1 MNVEIHD
8 ARFRAIV
15 GDDVTIER
23 LGTGYGFT
31 EGPAW
36 HPYERHL
43 TFSGIPGNQ
52 LWRRSAILAPGRV
65 AQDLRLV

>member
-23 LGTGYGFT
+23 LGTGYQFT

-43 TFSGIPGNQ
+43 TFSDIPGNQ
-52 LWRRSAILAPGRV
+52 L
-65 AQDLRLV
+65 